1 MDQLA
6 RIGDRRRQELKVL
19 QARCVREGMRKLVK
33 DTGSVG
39 DHGEQPI
46 KVVLIDALRKG
57 DDTEKRSG
65 VTHVRT
71 KFSEHGGGAK
81 VRP

>member
-1 MDQLA
+1 
-6 RIGDRRRQELKVL
+6 
-19 QARCVREGMRKLVK
+19 MRKFVE